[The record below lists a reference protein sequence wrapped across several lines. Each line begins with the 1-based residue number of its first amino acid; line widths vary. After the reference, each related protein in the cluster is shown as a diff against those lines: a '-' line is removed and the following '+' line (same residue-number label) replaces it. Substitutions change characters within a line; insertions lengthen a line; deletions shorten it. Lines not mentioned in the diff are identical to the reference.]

1 MNDRVSVETLV
12 KRSMDRL
19 GAVHSMLRVYTEEL
33 IRRAYKEGINVQ
45 ISSGF
50 RSNEDQAYIYGQGRP
65 GYRYNGK
72 LYGREGAIVSNA
84 RPGTSVHNY
93 GLAIDYFLTTQD
105 GSKST
110 WIVNAQW
117 KRVGAI
123 AKAMG
128 FEWGG
133 DWTSFKDYP
142 HLQFTQGLSISKLR
156 TGHRPIIPPLQL
168 VAGVNE
174 IKKEEVEY
182 MQPTNATFRVGFEN
196 FLKQLRAEGVFSS
209 NAHIENYKAGK
220 LPVSD
225 AIALAVIGS
234 QRQMNRVQEAVD
246 ALAQQIELAKDK

>member
-1 MNDRVSVETLV
+1 MERVSVETLI

-19 GAVHSMLRVYTEEL
+19 GAVVPDLREYTEEL
-33 IRRAYKEGINVQ
+33 IRRAYEEGINVQ
-45 ISSGF
+45 ISSGY

-93 GLAIDYFLTTQD
+93 GLAIDYFLTTPD

-110 WIVNAQW
+110 WVVNTQW

-123 AKAMG
+123 AKEMG

-156 TGHRPIIPPLQL
+156 TGHRPTFPPLKV
-168 VAGVNE
+168 VAGLSE
-174 IKKEEVEY
+174 TKKEEVLY
-182 MQPTNATFRVGFEN
+182 MKPTNATFRVGVEN
-196 FLKQLRAEGVFSS
+196 ALKTMRTNGTLSS
-209 NAHIENYKAGK
+209 NAHLENFKAGK
-220 LPVSD
+220 LELSD
-225 AIALAVIGS
+225 AIALAFIGN
-234 QRQMNRVQEAVD
+234 QRQVDDLTKRVE
-246 ALAQQIELAKDK
+246 ELEKK